1 MGEIEALVK
10 TLTRDKQEYLKR
22 YFKNAPEWLMESFQI
37 TNIPKN
43 TCFVEEG
50 EDADHVYVLLKGR
63 VLAIDYRVFDI
74 VYRHYEWYP
83 VEVFGAMEII
93 GELDYYMTSLT
104 TMDDCVFLRT
114 TRKKY
119 ETWLNQD
126 INAYRMQAGR
136 IERYLLKQV
145 RKERLNVLLSG
156 TERVA
161 VMLLRLYELYAE
173 NETTTIC
180 LSRKEFV
187 ETTGLSERTVTRIL
201 KDYEAKGLISRKGWD
216 VVMTFEQY
224 ETIKN
229 SLGERIDESGE
240 Q

>member
-1 MGEIEALVK
+1 MGNLETSIKSLPCDE
-10 TLTRDKQEYLKR
+10 QEYLKR
-22 YFKNAPEWLMESFQI
+22 YFANAPDWLIDSFQI
-37 TNIPKN
+37 LNVPAETA
-43 TCFVEEG
+43 FVEEG
-50 EDADHVYVLLKGR
+50 EEANSIYILLKGR
-63 VLAIDYRVFDI
+63 VRAIDYRVFDI
-74 VYRHYEWYP
+74 VYRHYVWYP

-93 GELDYYMTSLT
+93 GEMDLYMATLDTL
-104 TMDDCVFLRT
+104 DDCVMLKAS
-114 TRKKY
+114 RKIY
-119 ETWLNQD
+119 ERWLNED
-126 INAYRMQAGR
+126 LNAYRMQASR

-180 LSRKEFV
+180 ISRKEFV

-201 KDYEAKGLISRKGWD
+201 KDYEAKGMISRKGWD

-224 ETIKN
+224 EKIKE
-229 SLGERIDESGE
+229 SLGERIDESSE